1 MVCNGGVCEG
11 AMRGAGTH
19 GGQWSRAALHRGAA
33 TARASRG
40 SMLSFAACLRCGE
53 AYIPQDTVPSP
64 PFAEREEVSS
74 FNSWLCAECME
85 WAGLPDAEQNETVR
99 QRRAALDRWLQLGGD
114 GEYDDSGVAFAE
126 RAKALLEEDLQEQDG
141 WYDGEMED
149 VDEEPYRTDS
159 DENEDEL
166 QEPLS
171 AEEGS
176 DIECFG
182 GVAPDGVEF
191 SY

>member
-1 MVCNGGVCEG
+1 MGRP
-11 AMRGAGTH
+11 ARRGAKRDGPPTACCV
-19 GGQWSRAALHRGAA
+19 GQVVAARWRWG
-33 TARASRG
+33 
-40 SMLSFAACLRCGE
+40 
-53 AYIPQDTVPSP
+53 
-64 PFAEREEVSS
+64 
-74 FNSWLCAECME
+74 
-85 WAGLPDAEQNETVR
+85 VR
-99 QRRAALDRWLQLGGD
+99 RF
-114 GEYDDSGVAFAE
+114 DSGVAFAE

-182 GVAPDGVEF
+182 EWPRMV
-191 SY
+191 

>member
-1 MVCNGGVCEG
+1 M
-11 AMRGAGTH
+11 
-19 GGQWSRAALHRGAA
+19 
-33 TARASRG
+33 
-40 SMLSFAACLRCGE
+40 MLTFAACLRCGE
-53 AYIPQDTVPSP
+53 AYIPQDTAPSP

>member
-1 MVCNGGVCEG
+1 
-11 AMRGAGTH
+11 
-19 GGQWSRAALHRGAA
+19 
-33 TARASRG
+33 
-40 SMLSFAACLRCGE
+40 
-53 AYIPQDTVPSP
+53 
-64 PFAEREEVSS
+64 
-74 FNSWLCAECME
+74 ME

-114 GEYDDSGVAFAE
+114 GEYDDSGVAFAK

-149 VDEEPYRTDS
+149 VDEEPYRADS